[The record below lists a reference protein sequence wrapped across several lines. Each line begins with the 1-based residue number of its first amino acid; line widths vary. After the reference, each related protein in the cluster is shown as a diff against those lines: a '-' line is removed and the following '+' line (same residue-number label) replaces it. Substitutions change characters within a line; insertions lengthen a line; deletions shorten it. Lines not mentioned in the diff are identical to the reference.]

1 MMTISKQDVLKTII
15 IIWFV
20 GATGYVI
27 YDTYI
32 GYKVRGMQ
40 AAYNAGYSTSVNDL
54 IGKISNSNCQPIE
67 IKKDN
72 TDIKLIDYGCLQKQT
87 ETNGT
92 QSSSA
97 TPAGALPVT
106 NSNNSAT
113 KTPVR

>member
-1 MMTISKQDVLKTII
+1 MMTISRQDFFKTVM

-20 GATGYVI
+20 GATGYVV
-27 YDTYI
+27 YDTYV

-54 IGKISNSNCQPIE
+54 ISKISSSNCQPIE

-72 TDIKLIDYGCLQKQT
+72 TDIKLIDYSCLQKQA
-87 ETNGT
+87 ETGSA

-97 TPAGALPVT
+97 TPAGVLPAT
-106 NSNNSAT
+106 NSNSTT
-113 KTPVR
+113 KTFAK

>member
-1 MMTISKQDVLKTII
+1 MMTISKQDVFKTVMIV
-15 IIWFV
+15 WFI

-54 IGKISNSNCQPIE
+54 IGKVSSSNCQPIE

-72 TDIKLIDYGCLQKQT
+72 VDIKLIDYSCSQKQA
-87 ETNGT
+87 
-92 QSSSA
+92 QSDQSQPSG
-97 TPAGALPVT
+97 GAMPT
-106 NSNNSAT
+106 INSNSTA
-113 KTPVR
+113 KMPAK